1 MAVIIKLLLGGIT
14 CDHWGVGLSL
24 WGIGHFHG
32 ESSVIRYVKKVLHV
46 GKRDAGGN

>member
-14 CDHWGVGLSL
+14 SDHWGVRSL

-32 ESSVIRYVKKVLHV
+32 ESSVVRHIKKVLHV
-46 GKRDAGGN
+46 GKREAGGN